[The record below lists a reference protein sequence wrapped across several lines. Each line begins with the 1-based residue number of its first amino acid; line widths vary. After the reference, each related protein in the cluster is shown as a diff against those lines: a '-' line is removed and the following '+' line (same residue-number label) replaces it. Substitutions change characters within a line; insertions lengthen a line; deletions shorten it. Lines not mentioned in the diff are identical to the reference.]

1 MKKSEQSYTGY
12 YFLIAV
18 VIFYVIVFFINPGK
32 ISESLNFTT
41 NIFKQ
46 IIPIFILVF
55 GLTIA
60 INYFVTPQRI
70 SKYIGEKAGIK
81 KWIIAVV
88 GGIISTG
95 PIYMWYPMLK
105 ELRNKGVKN
114 GFIATFLYNRA
125 IKLPLIP
132 MIVYYFGI
140 EFTVVLTIVM
150 IISSI
155 IQGLIIERSV
165 KI

>member
-18 VIFYVIVFFINPGK
+18 VIFYLIVFFISPGK

-55 GLTIA
+55 GLMIV
-60 INYFVTPQRI
+60 INYFVTTQRI
-70 SKYIGEKAGIK
+70 SKYIGEEAGIK

-88 GGIISTG
+88 GGMVSTG
-95 PIYMWYPMLK
+95 PIYMWYPILK

-125 IKLPLIP
+125 IKPPLIP
-132 MIVYYFGI
+132 MIIYYFGI
-140 EFTVVLTIVM
+140 QFTVVLTIIM

-155 IQGLIIERSV
+155 IQGLIIERGV